1 MLYQPKSLVFPVTQ
15 ATACTANCQAHAV
28 LPSVSEAYAPLI
40 NALVIMTRLLSAL
53 QATAST
59 AIINYAPEV
68 LSSVLGVT
76 EPGAAMLYPAAISV
90 TKCVGIA
97 AAVLLVDA
105 WGRKPLLIW
114 GGVGCGASLLVTA
127 AALAASSVP
136 LFLLSL
142 CLFIFAFS
150 ISWAGLYWVVVSEL
164 FSMGAKSPAS
174 SAATSLLFLMGAVI
188 NFVFLTLVHWLGA
201 AAFVVF
207 GAVGFASAWYVHRS
221 VPETK
226 GRTLVEIQ
234 ALLAAP
240 ANSNT
245 AVTVTNGDVR
255 YGRWRGWDWGR
266 STAPATAAAAAAAA
280 ARSSDGNGSAAAAA
294 AGVGEGSRL
303 IQGSRQQQQ
312 QDGDGDISMGSGEAS
327 TGVASVQRSNS
338 SEYYAVAA
346 DADGASGTTGG
357 QFWQHWLQRQQQRQ
371 AVSTDAGMSLPLG
384 LELMAVGSGSRR
396 QQQQQASPRETEH
409 ARLVGGPH

>member
-1 MLYQPKSLVFPVTQ
+1 V
-15 ATACTANCQAHAV
+15 
-28 LPSVSEAYAPLI
+28 SV
-40 NALVIMTRLLSAL
+40 L

-90 TKCVGIA
+90 TKCVGVA

-114 GGVGCGASLLVTA
+114 GGVGCGAALLVTA

-174 SAATSLLFLMGAVI
+174 SAATSLLFLTGAVI

-201 AAFVVF
+201 AAFVLF

-240 ANSNT
+240 ANSNA

-280 ARSSDGNGSAAAAA
+280 AARSSDGGGGGAA
-294 AGVGEGSRL
+294 AGGGEGRRL
-303 IQGSRQQQQ
+303 IQGSGQQQQ
-312 QDGDGDISMGSGEAS
+312 QHNDDDISRSSGAAS
-327 TGVASVQRSNS
+327 DGAAGVQRSDS
-338 SEYYAVAA
+338 SEHYASAA
-346 DADGASGTTGG
+346 DADGVSGTTGG

-371 AVSTDAGMSLPLG
+371 AASADAGMSLPLG
-384 LELMAVGSGSRR
+384 LELMAVGDGSRR
-396 QQQQQASPRETEH
+396 QQQQQASPRQAEH

>member
-1 MLYQPKSLVFPVTQ
+1 V
-15 ATACTANCQAHAV
+15 
-28 LPSVSEAYAPLI
+28 
-40 NALVIMTRLLSAL
+40 
-53 QATAST
+53 
-59 AIINYAPEV
+59 
-68 LSSVLGVT
+68 GV
-76 EPGAAMLYPAAISV
+76 G
-90 TKCVGIA
+90 

-127 AALAASSVP
+127 VALAARSVP

-174 SAATSLLFLMGAVI
+174 SAATSLLFLTGAVI

-201 AAFVVF
+201 AAFVLF
-207 GAVGFASAWYVHRS
+207 GAVGFASAWYVHRA

-240 ANSNT
+240 ANSNA

-280 ARSSDGNGSAAAAA
+280 ARSSDGGGA
-294 AGVGEGSRL
+294 AGSVEGSRL
-303 IQGSRQQQQ
+303 LQGNGQQQQ
-312 QDGDGDISMGSGEAS
+312 QQQQ
-327 TGVASVQRSNS
+327 QRGNS
-338 SEYYAVAA
+338 SAAGSAGVQSSSSSDQYASLGDEEGAA
-346 DADGASGTTGG
+346 SG
-357 QFWQHWLQRQQQRQ
+357 QFWQHWLRRQQQQ
-371 AVSTDAGMSLPLG
+371 HAVSPDGGMSLPLG
-384 LELMAVGSGSRR
+384 LELMAVGGGSRW
-396 QQQQQASPRETEH
+396 QQQQQSPRGAEH
-409 ARLVGGPH
+409 ARLVDGPH

>member
-1 MLYQPKSLVFPVTQ
+1 
-15 ATACTANCQAHAV
+15 
-28 LPSVSEAYAPLI
+28 LPFD
-40 NALVIMTRLLSAL
+40 L

-76 EPGAAMLYPAAISV
+76 EPGAAMLYPAAVSV
-90 TKCVGIA
+90 TKCVGVA

-174 SAATSLLFLMGAVI
+174 SAATSLLFLTGAVI
-188 NFVFLTLVHWLGA
+188 NFVFLTLVHWLGS
-201 AAFVVF
+201 AAFVLF
-207 GAVGFASAWYVHRS
+207 GAVGFASALYVHRC

-240 ANSNT
+240 ANSNA

-280 ARSSDGNGSAAAAA
+280 ARSSDGGGG
-294 AGVGEGSRL
+294 AGGEGRRL
-303 IQGSRQQQQ
+303 IQSNGQQQQ
-312 QDGDGDISMGSGEAS
+312 QQQRNVSDSRDDSGAS
-327 TGVASVQRSNS
+327 GGAGVQRSDS
-338 SEYYAVAA
+338 GGYYAAA
-346 DADGASGTTGG
+346 GDSAEGSGTTGG

-371 AVSTDAGMSLPLG
+371 AVSNDAGMSLPLG
-384 LELMAVGSGSRR
+384 LELMAVGGGSRR
-396 QQQQQASPRETEH
+396 QQQQQQQASPGCAEH
-409 ARLVGGPH
+409 ARLVDGPH

>member
-1 MLYQPKSLVFPVTQ
+1 LRLQFSSWAGVACVTRFSLPCFFFNMNITDTST
-15 ATACTANCQAHAV
+15 TACTVHAC
-28 LPSVSEAYAPLI
+28 
-40 NALVIMTRLLSAL
+40 M

-76 EPGAAMLYPAAISV
+76 ESSAAILYPAAISV
-90 TKCVGIA
+90 TKCVGVG

-174 SAATSLLFLMGAVI
+174 SAATSLLFLTGAAI

-201 AAFVVF
+201 AAFVLF

-266 STAPATAAAAAAAA
+266 STAPATAAAAAAA
-280 ARSSDGNGSAAAAA
+280 RSSDGVEGRRLLQSNGQQQQRVVERQAEGQSYGAAAA
-294 AGVGEGSRL
+294 
-303 IQGSRQQQQ
+303 QQR
-312 QDGDGDISMGSGEAS
+312 SS
-327 TGVASVQRSNS
+327 SNS
-338 SEYYAVAA
+338 SEQYASLGGEDAA
-346 DADGASGTTGG
+346 GGG

-371 AVSTDAGMSLPLG
+371 AVSADAGMSLPLG
-384 LELMAVGSGSRR
+384 LELMAVGGGSRR
-396 QQQQQASPRETEH
+396 QQQQQQSPRGAER
-409 ARLVGGPH
+409 ARLVDGSQ